1 MDDPMRRF
9 TKALVSLTV
18 IAVVGVALHYIAGV
32 TARGSG
38 PYSKS
43 ALSTCAVCHSRSL
56 AD

>member
-18 IAVVGVALHYIAGV
+18 IAVVGVAIHYIAGV